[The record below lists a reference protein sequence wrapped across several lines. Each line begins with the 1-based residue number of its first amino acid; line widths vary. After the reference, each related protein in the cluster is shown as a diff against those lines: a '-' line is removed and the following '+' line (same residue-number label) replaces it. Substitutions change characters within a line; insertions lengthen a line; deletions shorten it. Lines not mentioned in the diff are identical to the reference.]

1 VDATRTLDRVPP
13 EAVASPRVLERYR
26 LARRLGAGAYGAV
39 WLAYDET
46 LERDVAVKVVAR
58 EPVNADSPRG
68 RTRTRAEHEALA
80 VARLNHPGIVTLYE
94 AGADEE
100 AHYLVSELVDGATL
114 AQAIAGRALSDRD
127 VLRIGVA
134 LCDALAHAHARGV
147 IHRDI
152 KPGNVVIP
160 KRPQSEAGVAKLTDF
175 GVAQLAG
182 ADALTHTGDVVGTL
196 AYMAPEQ
203 AEGRRVEPRSDLYAM
218 ALVLYEALVGFNPVR
233 GAAPAAT
240 ARRLAAGIPPLHRLR
255 RDLPHELA
263 AALDRALD
271 TRPDNRGDVADLR
284 AALEDALP
292 EVSDEGRRLAPRL
305 PPWPRSDS
313 RGRRVAGRVAS
324 ALAAGGMAASG
335 IALTSSPPAAPT
347 VIGLAVA
354 AAAVVLPRVTWL
366 TAAVAAVVWLA
377 AGSPQ
382 DPGAALLVA
391 AGLVACP
398 LLMPRAGRWWSVPA
412 AAPLLAVA
420 GVAAC
425 FPALA
430 GQARR
435 WWVRGALGAAGYWW
449 LALAEAIA
457 GRDWHFGR
465 AAGTQ
470 APNAWLDSAAEAA
483 RHALVP
489 TVGSG
494 VLAVAVLWALAAA
507 VLPWVLH
514 SRSLAV
520 DVLGA
525 GAWIAG
531 LVAGSEALGEALK
544 GTVAQPHPRG
554 ALAGAALGGVL
565 ALAARRV
572 RGGTADAPVA

>member
-1 VDATRTLDRVPP
+1 MLG
-13 EAVASPRVLERYR
+13 RYR

-46 LERDVAVKVVAR
+46 LERDVAVKVVPR
-58 EPVNADSPRG
+58 EAANGDSPEA

-94 AGADEE
+94 AGADAE

-175 GVAQLAG
+175 GVARLAG

-203 AEGRRVEPRSDLYAM
+203 AEGRRVEPRSDLYAL

-255 RDLPHELA
+255 RDLPNELSG
-263 AALDRALD
+263 ALDRALR
-271 TRPDNRGDVADLR
+271 TRPDDRGDVADLR

-292 EVSDEGRRLAPRL
+292 EASDEGRRLAPRL
-305 PPWPRSDS
+305 PPWPRTDS
-313 RGRRVAGRVAS
+313 RGRRVAARAAA
-324 ALAAGGMAASG
+324 ALAAGGMAAG
-335 IALTSSPPAAPT
+335 GLALTSSPPAAPAA
-347 VIGLAVA
+347 IGLAA
-354 AAAVVLPRVTWL
+354 AGAVLVLPRV
-366 TAAVAAVVWLA
+366 AWLA
-377 AGSPQ
+377 AAATAAAWLAVGSPD

-391 AGLVACP
+391 AGLAACP
-398 LLMPRAGRWWSVPA
+398 LLVPRAGRWWSVPA
-412 AAPLLAVA
+412 AAPLLGAA
-420 GVAAC
+420 GLAAC

-435 WWVRGALGAAGYWW
+435 WWVRGALGAVGYWW

-457 GRDWHFGR
+457 GRDWQFGR
-465 AAGTQ
+465 AVDTH
-470 APNAWLDSAAEAA
+470 APHAWLHSAPEAA

-489 TVGSG
+489 TVSSG
-494 VLAVAVLWALAAA
+494 VLTVAVLWALAAA
-507 VLPWVLH
+507 VLPWVLRG
-514 SRSLAV
+514 RSLAAGV
-520 DVLGA
+520 VGA
-525 GAWIAG
+525 GAWVVG
-531 LVAGSEALGEALK
+531 LVAGSEALGEALR
-544 GTVAQPHPRG
+544 GAVTLPHPRG
-554 ALAGAALGGVL
+554 VLAGAALGGVL
-565 ALAARRV
+565 ALVARRV
-572 RGGTADAPVA
+572 REGAADAPVP